1 MTEGVP
7 RRAAF
12 GAVAGLAGAA
22 IVREARATPDND
34 VPISFACRLYD
45 RMVPLY
51 TGDVRIEG
59 VRLNFMPNSDHR
71 QVFDRMERGQE
82 FDASELSFSDF
93 LTLKSRNP
101 DLPLVA
107 IPVFSSRVFR
117 HGSVFINTRAGIGHP
132 RDLEGK
138 RVGIPRWG
146 ETAVIWAR
154 GMLHDEYGLDLSK
167 VEWVTGAVN
176 HPGAHGSATPAAR
189 VDGFSVTPSPEGAA
203 LSAQLASGALA
214 ATISAERPNAFG
226 MSPDVARLF
235 PDYPALEKDWYRRT
249 KLYPIMHVIAIR
261 RATHDRHPWFAANLS
276 QALTASKL
284 RALAEMEFTGS
295 LLYMQPWLP
304 RDNEEWQAVFGA
316 DPWPYGVEANRPSIE
331 AMMRYLVE
339 QGLMDRVLPM
349 DEVFVPVPV

>member
-1 MTEGVP
+1 MERVA

-12 GAVAGLAGAA
+12 GAVAGLAGASA
-22 IVREARATPDND
+22 VRPALAALDND
-34 VPISFACRLYD
+34 VPITFACRLYD

-51 TGDVRIEG
+51 TGEVPIEG

-93 LTLKSRNP
+93 LTLKSRNV
-101 DLPLVA
+101 DVPLVT

-117 HGSVFINTRAGIGHP
+117 HGSVFINTRAGVSQP
-132 RDLEGK
+132 KDLEGK
-138 RVGIPRWG
+138 RVGVPRWG

-176 HPGAHGSATPAAR
+176 HSGAHGAAPPEPG
-189 VDGFSVTPSPEGAA
+189 VNGFSITPSPGGAA
-203 LSAQLASGALA
+203 LSDQLASGALA

-226 MSPDVARLF
+226 QSPDVARMF

-261 RATHDRHPWFAANLS
+261 RATHERYPWFAANLS
-276 QALTASKL
+276 QALTAAKL
-284 RALAEMEFTGS
+284 RALAELEFTGS
-295 LLYMQPWLP
+295 LLYMQPWLA

-339 QGLMDRVLPM
+339 QGLMDRALPM
-349 DEVFVPVPV
+349 DQVFVPVPV

>member
-1 MTEGVP
+1 MDGVS

-12 GAVAGLAGAA
+12 SAVAGLAGTSAIRPASAA
-22 IVREARATPDND
+22 LDNG

-51 TGDVRIEG
+51 TGEIQIEG
-59 VRLNFMPNSDHR
+59 VKLNFMPNSDHR

-82 FDASELSFSDF
+82 FDACELSFSDY

-101 DLPLVA
+101 DLPIVA

-117 HGSVFINTRAGIGHP
+117 HGSIFINTRAGVGHP
-132 RDLEGK
+132 KDLEGK
-138 RVGIPRWG
+138 RVGVARWG

-154 GMLHDEYGLDLSK
+154 GMLQDEYGLDLSK
-167 VEWVTGAVN
+167 VQWVTGAVN
-176 HPGAHGSATPAAR
+176 HTGVHGAATPAAS
-189 VDGFSVTPSPEGAA
+189 VKGFSVTPSPGDAA
-203 LSAQLASGALA
+203 LSDQLASGALA

-226 MSPDVARLF
+226 ASPDVARLF

-249 KLYPIMHVIAIR
+249 RLYPIMHVIAIR
-261 RATHDRHPWFAANLS
+261 RATHERYPWFAANLS

-284 RALAEMEFTGS
+284 RAIAEMEFTGS
-295 LLYMQPWLP
+295 LLYMQPWLA

-339 QGLMDRVLPM
+339 QGLMDRTLRM
-349 DEVFVPVPV
+349 EEVFVPVPV